1 MDHGSVSSAADGP
14 AEVGEFLKA
23 RRAEL
28 TPRDVGLPEGDEEHR
43 RVAGLRREEVAALA
57 AISVDYYTRLEQG
70 RVAASS
76 AVLATLVRALRLDD
90 TQQTY
95 LYTLAGKAPTR
106 PRRRAGQRVRPAMR
120 RLLDQLTEAPALVLG
135 RRLDVL
141 AWNRMASALYTDFDA
156 LPADRRNYVRLVFTD
171 PIVRGM
177 HVDWEQAARSGVAVL
192 RMEAAD
198 DPQDAALAAL
208 VGELAVQDND
218 FRTWW
223 ATHHVT
229 DASNGVKR
237 YQHPVVGE
245 LTLDCDMWASPD
257 GSNQRLM
264 VLTAEPGSPS
274 HEGLRILSSWHAR
287 TAPEA
292 ASGT

>member
-1 MDHGSVSSAADGP
+1 MSSG
-14 AEVGEFLKA
+14 VGDFLKA

-28 TPRDVGLPEGDEEHR
+28 TPRDVGLPEPEEHR
-43 RVAGLRREEVAALA
+43 RVAGLRREEVAQLA
-57 AISVDYYTRLEQG
+57 SISVDYYTRLEQG
-70 RVAASS
+70 RVAASA

-95 LYTLAGKAPTR
+95 LYTLAGKAPAR
-106 PRRRAGQRVRPAMR
+106 PRRRSAQRVRPAMR
-120 RLLDQLTEAPALVLG
+120 RLLDQLTGAPALVLG
-135 RRLDVL
+135 HRLDIL
-141 AWNRMASALYTDFDA
+141 AWNRLASALYTDFDA
-156 LPADRRNYVRLVFTD
+156 LPASRRNYVRLVFTD
-171 PIVRGM
+171 PGVRAM
-177 HVDWEQAARSGVAVL
+177 HLDWAEAASAGVAVL
-192 RMEAAD
+192 RMEAAE

-223 ATHHVT
+223 AAHHAT
-229 DASNGVKR
+229 DAGFGVKR
-237 YQHPVVGE
+237 YRHPVVGD

-274 HEGLRILSSWHAR
+274 HEALRILSSWHA
-287 TAPEA
+287 PV
-292 ASGT
+292 S